1 MFGMRHHRGRHE
13 GRDRERYEEHCA
25 GRRFGRHGG
34 RGFGRHGYGAG
45 RGDGDDMMRAG
56 RMLAQGDIRLIALAL
71 IAEQPRHGY
80 EIIKVLEEKTSGWYS
95 PSPGM
100 VYPTLT
106 FLEEASYVTAQAD
119 GAKKLYTITDEG
131 KSYLDDNKAFVD
143 AVMERFS
150 AIGERIKARREREEQ
165 EAEGEAHVPGSVRG
179 AFMDLREA
187 VRDALRSS
195 PDAKGRVIDILDRAM
210 QELKKQ

>member
-1 MFGMRHHRGRHE
+1 MG
-13 GRDRERYEEHCA
+13 
-25 GRRFGRHGG
+25 
-34 RGFGRHGYGAG
+34 
-45 RGDGDDMMRAG
+45 RAG

-106 FLEEASYVTAQAD
+106 FLEEANYVSAQTE
-119 GAKKLYTITDEG
+119 GSKKLYSITDEG
-131 KSYLDDNKAFVD
+131 KAYLEENKAFVD
-143 AVMERFS
+143 AVMARFA
-150 AIGERIKARREREEQ
+150 AIGERIKARREREEE
-165 EAEGEAHVPGSVRG
+165 EAQGDADIPRSVRG

-187 VRDALRSS
+187 VRDALRTS
-195 PDAKGRVIDILDRAM
+195 PDAKGRVIDAIDRAV